1 MNNKQR
7 QILCLLAH
15 PDDETFIF
23 GGSIAHYAK
32 KGVRVTIVSATK
44 GEMGRRMGNPPFITR
59 EMMPIVREQELRDA
73 CSILGADEPVFL
85 GIRDK
90 TVEFAD
96 FDSLVNRQRDII
108 QELKP
113 DIVLTFHPVWG
124 GHPDHIAIGK
134 AAVKAVEVEGQTALY
149 FISFGDSMKQPER
162 FGLKPSDIVRIDVS
176 NSLLEKLHAFRA
188 HRTQTE
194 MDEGLWQPDK
204 AAVNKFGRY
213 EYFIIGDNIPRSRW
227 DDLFF

>member
-1 MNNKQR
+1 
-7 QILCLLAH
+7 
-15 PDDETFIF
+15 
-23 GGSIAHYAK
+23 
-32 KGVRVTIVSATK
+32 
-44 GEMGRRMGNPPFITR
+44 MGRRMGNPPFITR

-96 FDSLVNRQRDII
+96 FDSLVNRQRVII

-124 GHPDHIAIGK
+124 GHPDHVAIGK
-134 AAVKAVEVEGQTALY
+134 AAIKAVEVEGQTALY

-194 MDEGLWQPDK
+194 MDEGLWQPDE
-204 AAVNKFGRY
+204 AAVIKIGRY